1 MADAFNPEFKDML
14 LNDRAVL
21 ERLNAEWE
29 EEHGDPKFD
38 EFMKRLDT
46 ELFDKSINPTGKLVL
61 FSESVD
67 TLNYLYD
74 RLTKEIGRN
83 DILKVTAANRDR
95 LDSVIKNNF
104 DANAPHDEGR
114 YNIILT
120 SDVLAEGVNLHR
132 SNVIVNYD
140 SPWNATRLMQRIGR
154 VNRIGSTAPNIY
166 NYMFYPSQQGDH
178 EIQLYKN
185 ALIKLQGFH
194 SAFGEDAQIYSRE
207 EIVRQFTL
215 FDSNVKDSLD
225 KKIALLRELRE
236 LYNNDRELYH
246 KIKELPM
253 KSRVL
258 RKTGNHAGK
267 TVAFISSEVKTEFY
281 LVNDR
286 KAEVIDFLEA
296 VKYLRA
302 KPEECPIPF
311 TAETD
316 TPHYGHVNAAI
327 NKYQSEYSRVKDTDG
342 AKRTDL
348 DNTSREANNFL
359 RHVKQITSDSK
370 LHEWCDILTA
380 YINDGIYARLPR
392 ELKTISRE
400 YKGDRVKMKT
410 DKFQI
415 QKKIGKLLEEYQVKA
430 SEKEREAKELSDPK
444 IIISE
449 TFI

>member
-1 MADAFNPEFKDML
+1 MIKVFWSISMLNGQKKKD
-14 LNDRAVL
+14 
-21 ERLNAEWE
+21 
-29 EEHGDPKFD
+29 DPKFD
-38 EFMKRLDT
+38 KFKERLETEFLN
-46 ELFDKSINPTGKLVL
+46 KSINPTGKLVL

-67 TLNYLYD
+67 TLNYLYN
-74 RLTKEIGRN
+74 RLTKE
-83 DILKVTAANRDR
+83 LKRDDVLIVTAANRDR
-95 LDSVIKNNF
+95 FDKVIKDNF
-104 DANAPHDEGR
+104 DANAAHDEGR

-132 SNVIVNYD
+132 ANVIVNYD

-166 NYMFYPSQQGDH
+166 NYLFYPSQQGDH

-215 FDSNVKDSLD
+215 FDSNVKDSVD

-236 LYNNDRELYH
+236 LYNNNRELYH

-258 RKTGNHAGK
+258 RDISKHSGK

-296 VKYLRA
+296 VKYLKA
-302 KPEECPIPF
+302 KPEEQAVPF
-311 TAETD
+311 TVETD
-316 TPHYGHVNAAI
+316 TPHYGHVNTAI
-327 NKYQSEYSRVKDTDG
+327 NKYKSEYIQAKDIDV
-342 AKRTDL
+342 ARRTDL
-348 DNTSREANNFL
+348 DRTALEANTFL
-359 RHVKQITSDSK
+359 RHVKQVTTDRK
-370 LHEWCDILTA
+370 LMEWCDILTA
-380 YINDGIYARLPR
+380 YINEGMYARLPR
-392 ELKTISRE
+392 ELKAISRE
-400 YKGDRVKMKT
+400 YKGDRTKMKS
-410 DKFQI
+410 DEYKI
-415 QKKIGKLLEEYQVKA
+415 QDRISKLIEEYQINT
-430 SEKEREAKELSDPK
+430 SEEKSVKELSDPR